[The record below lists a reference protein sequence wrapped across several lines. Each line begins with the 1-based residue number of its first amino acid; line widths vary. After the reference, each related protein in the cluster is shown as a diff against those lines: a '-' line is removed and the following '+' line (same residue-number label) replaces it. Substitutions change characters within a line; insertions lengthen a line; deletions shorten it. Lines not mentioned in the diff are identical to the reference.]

1 MFYLDN
7 AATTRPKKEVLD
19 AMMPYLKVLWYNP
32 SSLYKPSKIVKYEI
46 EKARDTVAKFIGA
59 NGNEIFFTSG
69 GSESNCWAIQG
80 FVRQCEIE
88 GKYPIVITSV
98 IEHKSILDCVEDIT
112 THFISVD
119 NKGLVN
125 INELKELLEN
135 ISKYN
140 KHNNVENKV
149 LVSIQYANNEIGT
162 IQQVEE
168 ISNLVHKY
176 DGVFHTDA
184 VQAFGQ
190 LPINV
195 DESGIDMLSAS
206 GHKIGT
212 PKGVG
217 ILYKKKDINIR
228 PIIYGSQMD
237 GMRGGT
243 ENVPYI
249 VGMKKA
255 VELLDNG
262 EPDSFG
268 RFMRVSCRRNYFMNM
283 LKKKFGC
290 TINGN
295 INHRLPNNIN
305 VTFPNKITGEAL
317 LYMLEMCGIFIS
329 TGSACNSHSNE
340 PSYVLKAIGL
350 SDEEANRSIRISLSN
365 DITDEQIDKVICEI
379 EKQIK
384 LLEME

>member
-1 MFYLDN
+1 MIYLDN
-7 AATTRPKKEVLD
+7 AATTKPKKEVID
-19 AMMPYLKVLWYNP
+19 AMMPYLKVFWHNP
-32 SSLYKPSKIVKYEI
+32 SSLYKPSTFVKHEV

-59 NGNEIFFTSG
+59 NSNEIFFTSG

-80 FVRQCEIE
+80 FVKQCKVE
-88 GKYPIVITSV
+88 KKHPIVITSV

-112 THFISVD
+112 AHFINVD

-125 INELKELLEN
+125 INELKELLEKISEYN
-135 ISKYN
+135 IHS
-140 KHNNVENKV
+140 NVENKV

-162 IQQVEE
+162 IQQIEE
-168 ISNLVHKY
+168 ISELVHKY
-176 DGVFHTDA
+176 DGIFHTDA

-190 LPINV
+190 LPIHV
-195 DESGIDMLSAS
+195 EESGIDMLSAS

-212 PKGVG
+212 PKGIG
-217 ILYKKKDINIR
+217 ILYKKNGINIR

-249 VGMKKA
+249 IAMAKA
-255 VELLDNG
+255 VNLLD
-262 EPDSFG
+262 
-268 RFMRVSCRRNYFMNM
+268 VSEEYRLKMSNIRNYFMNM
-283 LKKKFGC
+283 LMSKIGC
-290 TINGN
+290 KINGSTFF
-295 INHRLPNNIN
+295 RLPNNIN
-305 VTFPNKITGEAL
+305 VTFPKNITGEAL
-317 LYMLEMCGIFIS
+317 LYILEMCSIFIS

-340 PSYVLKAIGL
+340 PSHVLKAIGL
-350 SDEEANRSIRISLSN
+350 SDEESMKTIRISLSE
-365 DITDEQIDKVICEI
+365 DITNEQIDNVICEM